1 MMTKTKDKWEHV
13 HRSSARGNEDAGS
26 YHISLL
32 RLPIEG
38 GWLYKLTEWTDD
50 HRDVS
55 ICFVPWERKP

>member
-1 MMTKTKDKWEHV
+1 MAMIKQAWERV
-13 HRSSARGNEDAGS
+13 HRTDAATGESASDYR
-26 YHISLL
+26 ISVW

-55 ICFVPWERKP
+55 ICFVPQERKP